1 MNGTPHLKPG
11 EINRRWYLL
20 NADGIVL
27 GRLASLVSQLL
38 RGKGKATYSRHMDQG
53 DGVVVI
59 NAQKIR
65 LTGRKLDQK
74 LDFRHSGHTGGARF
88 TPYSRIM
95 RDKPERA
102 LELAVSGML
111 PKNRLRKRF
120 MKRLKVFRADE
131 GQKKYGGAV
140 AINLDARRMSQGGPF
155 VPLLSEQTPAP
166 MVTTQVDRL

>member
-1 MNGTPHLKPG
+1 MTGTSH
-11 EINRRWYLL
+11 INPREVSRRWYLL

-27 GRLASLVSQLL
+27 GRLASLASQLL

-74 LDFRHSGHTGGARF
+74 LDFRHSGHSGGARF
-88 TPYSRIM
+88 TPYGRLI
-95 RDKPERA
+95 REKPERVV
-102 LELAVSGML
+102 ELAVSGML

-120 MKRLKVFRADE
+120 MRRLKVFRTDE
-131 GQKKYGGAV
+131 GQKKYGGAIPV
-140 AINLDARRMSQGGPF
+140 NLEARRMNQGGPF
-155 VPLLSEQTPAP
+155 VPNLSEKSSEP
-166 MVTTQVDRL
+166 VKS